1 MAATGAITAGV
12 TAALDHRPFAPIL
25 GWDVG
30 AFVFELW
37 TWLAV
42 GRMDAAAT
50 RVHAAREDPSPRVS
64 ESLLLIANLASLAAV
79 AYVVVDSTNARGA
92 TRLFLGALA
101 LFSVAVSWLLVQ
113 TLFTLRYAVLY
124 YSGTVGGIDFNSDAP
139 PRYVDFAYVAFT
151 LGMTYQVSDTDIQSS
166 RIRAAMLRQ
175 ALLSYLFGSVI
186 LATTINLVVGLSNS

>member
-1 MAATGAITAGV
+1 MAWSYPLPRPLRGRIGARRDPEAPGWACCTATVQRDSGWQMASSRSRLTAMAATGAITAGV

-101 LFSVAVSWLLVQ
+101 LFSVAVSWL
-113 TLFTLRYAVLY
+113 
-124 YSGTVGGIDFNSDAP
+124 
-139 PRYVDFAYVAFT
+139 
-151 LGMTYQVSDTDIQSS
+151 
-166 RIRAAMLRQ
+166 
-175 ALLSYLFGSVI
+175 
-186 LATTINLVVGLSNS
+186 